1 MPIINRIADF
11 HADMTAWRHHIH
23 ENPETAFEEFK
34 TSDFVAEKL
43 KDFGIEVHRGIAGTG
58 LVGVLHGKSG
68 PNGKSIGLRADMD
81 ALNMDEGNSFAHASK
96 VPGKMH
102 GCGHDGHTTMLLGA
116 ARYLAETRNFSG
128 TVNFIFQPAEEGAG
142 GGRKMVEE
150 GLFDR
155 FPCDMVFGMHNW
167 PDLPPGEMVVKEG
180 PIMAGA
186 DQFEIR
192 VAGKGGHAALPHHTI
207 DPVVIAA
214 HMVTATQTIVSRNVS
229 PIESGVISITQI
241 HAGSAYN
248 VIPQE
253 VIMRGTVR
261 ALSHEV
267 RDQLEQGL
275 RRIVETL
282 PAAFG
287 SSATLIYR
295 RGYPPTVNHP
305 GAPTALAARVAAEL
319 VGADKVY
326 DNVGP
331 SMGAEDFAFMLQERP
346 GCYVWMGQGG
356 AALGCLLH
364 NPAYDFND
372 EILPLGTSYW
382 ARLVETA
389 LPAAA

>member
-1 MPIINRIADF
+1 MPIINRLADF
-11 HADMTAWRHHIH
+11 HADMTAWRHQIH

-43 KDFGIEVHRGIAGTG
+43 TEFGIEVHRGLAGTG
-58 LVGVLHGKSG
+58 LVGVLHGKDG
-68 PNGKSIGLRADMD
+68 PTGKAIGLRADMD
-81 ALNMDEGNSFAHASK
+81 ALNMDEENDFGHASK

-116 ARYLAETRNFSG
+116 ARYLAETRNFTG

-142 GGRKMVEE
+142 GGRRMVEE

-155 FPCDMVFGMHNW
+155 FPCDLVFGMHNW
-167 PDLPPGEMVVKEG
+167 PDLAPGEMVVKAG

-192 VAGKGGHAALPHHTI
+192 VAGVGGHAALPHHAI

-214 HMVTATQTIVSRNVS
+214 HIVTATQTIVSRNIS

-261 ALSHEV
+261 ALSYEV
-267 RDQLEQGL
+267 RDQLENGL
-275 RRIVETL
+275 RRIVDTL

-287 SSATLIYR
+287 SSATMVYR
-295 RGYPPTVNHP
+295 RGYPPTVNHA
-305 GAPTALAARVAAEL
+305 GLPTDLATQVARDL

-326 DNVGP
+326 NDVGP

-346 GCYVWMGQGG
+346 GCYVWVGQGG
-356 AALGCLLH
+356 AGLGCLLH
-364 NPAYDFND
+364 NPRYDFND
-372 EILPLGTSYW
+372 EILPLGSSYW

-389 LPAAA
+389 LPMAA

>member
-11 HADMTAWRHHIH
+11 HADMTAWRRHIH
-23 ENPETAFEEFK
+23 ENPETAFEEVK
-34 TSDFVAEKL
+34 TSEFVSQKL
-43 KDFGIEVHRGIAGTG
+43 TEFGIEVHRGIAHTG
-58 LVGVLHGKSG
+58 VVGVLHGKDG
-68 PNGKSIGLRADMD
+68 PTGKSIGLRADMD
-81 ALNMDEGNSFAHASK
+81 ALNMVEDNGFAHASK

-167 PDLPPGEMVVKEG
+167 PDLPPGEMVVKAG

-186 DQFEIR
+186 DQFEIK
-192 VAGKGGHAALPHHTI
+192 VAGKGGHAALPHHAI

-214 HMVTATQTIVSRNVS
+214 HMVTAIQSVVSRNVS
-229 PIESGVISITQI
+229 PIEAGVISVTQI
-241 HAGSAYN
+241 HAGSAFN

-261 ALSHEV
+261 ALTHDV
-267 RDQLEQGL
+267 RQQLEDGL
-275 RRIVETL
+275 RRIVQTL

-287 SSATLIYR
+287 SSATMIYR
-295 RGYPPTVNHP
+295 RGYPPTVNHA
-305 GAPTALAARVAAEL
+305 GLPTDLASKVAQEL
-319 VGADKVY
+319 VGADKVHS
-326 DNVGP
+326 DVGP
-331 SMGAEDFAFMLQERP
+331 SMGAEDFAFMLMERP
-346 GCYVWMGQGG
+346 GCYVWVGQGG
-356 AALGCLLH
+356 AGLGCLLH
-364 NPAYDFND
+364 NPRYDFND